1 MAINIYKFI
10 TINIFTSFT
19 ITVKDFMQHA
29 MNAISI
35 LRHKEKL
42 NDLRK
47 LNSPVVMMAME
58 KKFMCPTTLSE
69 VALNVV

>member
-1 MAINIYKFI
+1 MIYESKEI
-10 TINIFTSFT
+10 
-19 ITVKDFMQHA
+19 ITV
-29 MNAISI
+29 
-35 LRHKEKL
+35 
-42 NDLRK
+42 K